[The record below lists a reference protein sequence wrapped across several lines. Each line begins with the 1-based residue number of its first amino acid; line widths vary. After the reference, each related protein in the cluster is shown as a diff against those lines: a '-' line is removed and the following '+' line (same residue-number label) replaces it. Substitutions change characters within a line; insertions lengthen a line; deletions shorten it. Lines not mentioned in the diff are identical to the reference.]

1 MATDLYS
8 RDDTAMLLVDH
19 QTGVMERVVRVPPLE
34 EVKSNVAALAKAAR
48 VLEMPVVLTS
58 NAEKYQGMLMPELEE
73 ILPDAYR
80 MRIKRRGVVDA
91 LADPN
96 VAAAVAATGRRNLI
110 LAGIGTDVCAVFP
123 TIHALRDGYNVQVV
137 ADACGTQT
145 ALGHETAL
153 RRMER
158 EGAILTS
165 TPQII
170 AELAKDFSTPEGGQ
184 LVQIMAER

>member
-1 MATDLYS
+1 
-8 RDDTAMLLVDH
+8 
-19 QTGVMERVVRVPPLE
+19 
-34 EVKSNVAALAKAAR
+34 
-48 VLEMPVVLTS
+48 MPVVLTS
-58 NAEKYQGMLMPELEE
+58 NAEEYQGTLMPELEE

-80 MRIKRRGVVDA
+80 KRIKRRGVVDA

-96 VAAAVAATGRRNLI
+96 VATAVAATGRRNLI